1 MPTNEPEDSRIVSLR
16 LPADLLERLD
26 RYHDWRLTHQRV
38 KSTRNAAMREA
49 LSAWLDHQ
57 EQSAGLLDPETL
69 RRQFQATYYSI
80 GHRQDGVPIH
90 QLRQLLRWPRE
101 RFDAVLEQLRARHQV
116 DLEALKETDLD
127 SQATPDSY
135 HVHGQLYVRI
145 KWRDPGGIAHPE

>member
-1 MPTNEPEDSRIVSLR
+1 MLIKEPEDSRIVSLR

-26 RYHDWRLTHQRV
+26 RYLDWSLIHQRI

-57 EQSAGLLDPETL
+57 EQTAGLLEPETL
-69 RRQFQATYYSI
+69 RQQFQATYDSI
-80 GHRQDGVPIH
+80 QHHQNGVPIH

-101 RFDAVLEQLRARHQV
+101 RFDAVLEALRADLQV

-145 KWRDPGGIAHPE
+145 RWRD